1 MRREG
6 EELVHVAEDD
16 SVEID
21 VDDLCK
27 LCIVPYQQFG
37 KLVLKKEEIRDEK
50 RKRRTGKKKDRKNI
64 KRKKEKR

>member
-27 LCIVPYQQFG
+27 LCIIPYQQFY
-37 KLVLKKEEIRDEK
+37 KLVLKKEEIREEK
-50 RKRRTGKKKDRKNI
+50 RKRKEEKKNRIKEIKKKDN
-64 KRKKEKR
+64 